1 MLGITRIQFTE
12 VLLAFLLIVP
22 VATELNYFR
31 TYVGIT

>member
-1 MLGITRIQFTE
+1 MLGIARIQFIE
-12 VLLAFLLIVP
+12 VLFAFLLIFP